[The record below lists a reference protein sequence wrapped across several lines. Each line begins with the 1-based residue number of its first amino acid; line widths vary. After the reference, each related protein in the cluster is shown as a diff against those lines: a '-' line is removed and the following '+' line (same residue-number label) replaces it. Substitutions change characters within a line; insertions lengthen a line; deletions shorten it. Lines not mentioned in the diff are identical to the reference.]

1 MVSILVDNVEYE
13 KDAFAQAA
21 ANRMKKFEHL
31 MKISCSYCNSCDK
44 GKRMS
49 IVDTR
54 GATSVSSIWGAIM
67 HEEPKK
73 IQNKNKIRKKTPMC
87 GFYGVN

>member
-1 MVSILVDNVEYE
+1 
-13 KDAFAQAA
+13 
-21 ANRMKKFEHL
+21 
-31 MKISCSYCNSCDK
+31 MKIFCSYCNSCDK

-67 HEEPKK
+67 HEEPNK
-73 IQNKNKIRKKTPMC
+73 IQNKNKIRKKRPCVAFTALIKWNAFLAIKMIA
-87 GFYGVN
+87 YAHRQYSS